1 MYYKVKIKSLPKAKV
16 GYQVDGSLKND
27 VTSFGGKNNGL
38 QDHSNIKVTKSIT

>member
-27 VTSFGGKNNGL
+27 VSSFG
-38 QDHSNIKVTKSIT
+38 DSNTNFKDYSNVKVTKSN